1 MPDVEPPASPPV
13 PVIAIVNAR
22 VWTGDRT
29 RPWADALLVCGDTIL
44 AVGSSAELRKRAG
57 ADATVIDARGMMVLP
72 HTATGRLG
80 AGLRASLVIVERP
93 PDTESPDQTID
104 ETVVFSLLDGLV
116 VVDRDSLAT

>member
-1 MPDVEPPASPPV
+1 MSDVELPASSPP

-22 VWTGDRT
+22 VWTGDPN
-29 RPWADALLVCGDTIL
+29 RPWADAVLVRGDTIL

-57 ADATVIDARGMMVLP
+57 ADATVIDARGKMVLP

-93 PDTESPDQTID
+93 LDTESPEQTID
-104 ETVVFSLLDGLV
+104 ETVVLSLVDGLV
-116 VVDRDSLAT
+116 VVDRDSLAP

>member
-1 MPDVEPPASPPV
+1 MPDVEPPPPPPV

-22 VWTGDRT
+22 VWTGDPMR
-29 RPWADALLVCGDTIL
+29 RWADAVLVRGGTIL

-72 HTATGRLG
+72 HSATGRLG

-93 PDTESPDQTID
+93 PDTESPEQTID
-104 ETVVFSLLDGLV
+104 ETVVFSLVDGLV
-116 VVDRDSLAT
+116 VVDRDSLAS